1 MTNDI
6 SDIVIAFTVAYIF
19 YILIERPFY
28 YWIKILIN
36 IEKDLNNGNNEQQTA
51 VVKRFSMSD
60 LENGKLHGDHGEF
73 DLKPLNDNSNN
84 SSRL

>member
-28 YWIKILIN
+28 YWIKIIIN
-36 IEKDLNNGNNEQQTA
+36 IEKDLDVNNEQQTA
-51 VVKRFSMSD
+51 VKRFSMTD

-73 DLKPLNDNSNN
+73 DLKPLNDRNY